1 MWSRARTSG
10 CKCGPGL
17 GIRLKVWSRA
27 IDDRAVG
34 VVQGWTI
41 KLRVCSRQEDL
52 AVGVV
57 KGWGFRLWV
66 WSRARTS
73 GCKCGP
79 GQEDKAEGVVQGWTI
94 KLRVS
99 SRAGRSG

>member
-1 MWSRARTSG
+1 MR
-10 CKCGPGL
+10 
-17 GIRLKVWSRA
+17 VW
-27 IDDRAVG
+27 
-34 VVQGWTI
+34 
-41 KLRVCSRQEDL
+41 SRQEDL

-79 GQEDKAEGVVQGWTI
+79 GQEDKAEGVVQG
-94 KLRVS
+94 
-99 SRAGRSG
+99 